1 MKTIA
6 EQIAALE
13 ATLAEKRK
21 EMKAVLQ
28 RSIDENRS
36 TDTAEAERF
45 DTLKAEVKAIEA
57 DLVRMRELE
66 RMEAVSARSVDATD
80 KENGT
85 ARPGVNVLQLKKEPP
100 KLDQGIRFARYVRCI
115 GLGYRMSRPPEDIC
129 AKLYPQDDYLH
140 GMLVK
145 AAVPA
150 ANTLDSGWASQLVSA
165 EGGMFAEF
173 LEWLRP
179 QTIIGKFGLN
189 GIPGFTTVPFRTP
202 LISQASGGSAYWVGE
217 GKPKPLTSWTY
228 AKTTLA
234 PLKVATIAVAT
245 MELLRD
251 SSPAADGLIRTEL
264 GRAVRE
270 RLDIDFIDPGK
281 AAVANVSPASILNGI
296 SAIPSSGSDAE
307 DIRADIRTLFGTFI
321 AANNAPT
328 NGVWIMGAETA
339 LALSLL
345 QNPLGQAEFPG
356 VGMTGGTLFG
366 LPVVVSQYAVRDTE
380 GAVVAL
386 VNASDIWVADEG
398 GLEVRASNE
407 ASIEMDNAP
416 TNASAPS
423 GAVVEQTLVSM
434 FQTNSVAFLAERTM
448 NWARARA
455 SAVAYMTGV
464 TWGEAS

>member
-1 MKTIA
+1 
-6 EQIAALE
+6 
-13 ATLAEKRK
+13 
-21 EMKAVLQ
+21 
-28 RSIDENRS
+28 
-36 TDTAEAERF
+36 
-45 DTLKAEVKAIEA
+45 
-57 DLVRMRELE
+57 
-66 RMEAVSARSVDATD
+66 
-80 KENGT
+80 
-85 ARPGVNVLQLKKEPP
+85 
-100 KLDQGIRFARYVRCI
+100 
-115 GLGYRMSRPPEDIC
+115 
-129 AKLYPQDDYLH
+129 
-140 GMLVK
+140 
-145 AAVPA
+145 
-150 ANTLDSGWASQLVSA
+150 
-165 EGGMFAEF
+165 
-173 LEWLRP
+173 
-179 QTIIGKFGLN
+179 
-189 GIPGFTTVPFRTP
+189 
-202 LISQASGGSAYWVGE
+202 
-217 GKPKPLTSWTY
+217 
-228 AKTTLA
+228 
-234 PLKVATIAVAT
+234 